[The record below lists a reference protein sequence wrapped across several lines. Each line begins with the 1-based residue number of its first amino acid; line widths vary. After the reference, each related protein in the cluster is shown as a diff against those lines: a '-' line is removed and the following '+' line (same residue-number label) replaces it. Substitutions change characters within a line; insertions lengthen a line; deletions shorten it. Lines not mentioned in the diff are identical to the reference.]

1 MAEKAKPGKV
11 LRIGILQDGKI
22 VQERLIKAGESVTL
36 GESPKSTFV
45 VPKTHLPSAEFAV
58 FQWTAKGYVLRF
70 TEQMKG
76 KIDRVGTANATYAL
90 NALRED
96 PAVPRANGVFSYPL
110 TDSDRG
116 KIGVDQVTVLFQFV
130 APQAGGATSPTQAMD
145 FRPRF
150 LQDDDG
156 VFLGFL
162 MIWGVMA
169 SFLGLWVA
177 FTDPPE
183 LTLDSI
189 DVRTIIPPKIE
200 EPPVVEE
207 QAPAEEEA
215 APEKET
221 SGETEAADP
230 GAARDAQVAR
240 EKAATEAAS
249 RLLAG
254 LIGTTGESA
263 SGDVVEDVLGQ
274 SGLGD
279 VNAALAEAGSIT
291 GDAGAAGYKSGQGSK
306 GDAAS
311 IDGIGSL
318 GGQGAAG
325 VSGDVTKLLKPKVTT
340 GSGNV
345 SELSGDQNEV
355 SKVVKMNAGQ
365 LRYCYETQLKTNP
378 GLGGRVEIGWTVEAS
393 GTTSNVYTISNE
405 TGDATLAKC
414 IEGKIR
420 RWRFNGAEGDVSWPF
435 VFTAK
440 E

>member
-1 MAEKAKPGKV
+1 MAEKPKSAKV

-22 VQERLIKAGESVTL
+22 VQERLIKTGESVTL
-36 GESPKSTFV
+36 GESPKATFV
-45 VPKTHLPSAEFAV
+45 VPKTHLPGAEFAV
-58 FQWTAKGYVLRF
+58 FQWTGKGYVLRF

-76 KIDRVGTANATYAL
+76 KIDRVGAANATYAL

-96 PAVPRANGVFSYPL
+96 PAVQRANGVFSYPL

-130 APQAGGATSPTQAMD
+130 APQAAAAASPTHAMD
-145 FRPRF
+145 FRPRL

-200 EPPVVEE
+200 EPEEVVV
-207 QAPAEEEA
+207 APEPEKT
-215 APEKET
+215 PEKEAE
-221 SGETEAADP
+221 SAAADP
-230 GAARDAQVAR
+230 GAAKEA
-240 EKAATEAAS
+240 EAAAQ
-249 RLLAG
+249 RERTEEAAKLLAG

-263 SGDVVEDVLGQ
+263 NGDVVEDVLGQ

-279 VNAALAEAGSIT
+279 VNDALAKAGAMT
-291 GDAGAAGYKSGQGSK
+291 GDAGAAGYKAGQGGK
-306 GDAAS
+306 GDATT
-311 IDGIGSL
+311 IDGIGTL
-318 GGQGAAG
+318 GGTGGAGAG
-325 VSGDVTKLLKPKVTT
+325 GDVTKLLKPKVTT

-345 SELSGDQNEV
+345 SELTGDQNEV
-355 SKVVKMNAGQ
+355 SKVVKTNAGQ
-365 LRYCYETQLKTNP
+365 LRYCYENQLKTNP
-378 GLGGRVEIGWTVEAS
+378 GLGGRVEIGWTVEEN
-393 GTTSNVYTISNE
+393 GTTSGVYTINNE
-405 TGDATLAKC
+405 TGDATLATC

-420 RWRFNGAEGDVSWPF
+420 RWRFTPGGATGDVSWPF